1 MGAWAQLIAILS
13 AAFFAGGALYITLVE
28 HPARMAAGVD
38 MALAQFRPMYRRAAP
53 WQAVNAAVA
62 GMAGL
67 AASLLTGEPAWA
79 LGGIAVWLVIPFTI
93 VSIGPTNKKLL
104 ADEPPEAAEAAE
116 LLRLWGRLHAL
127 RSALGTFGLLVFLVR
142 ANPCRAADSR
152 AQDWLPP
159 PPLPGRRKML

>member
-38 MALAQFRPMYRRAAP
+38 VALAQFRPMYRRAAP
-53 WQAVNAAVA
+53 WQAVNAAIA
-62 GMAGL
+62 GLAGL
-67 AASLLTGEPAWA
+67 AASLLTGAWA

-93 VSIGPTNKKLL
+93 VGIGPTNKKLL
-104 ADEPPEAAEAAE
+104 ADEPPDAAETEE

-127 RSALGTFGLLVFLVR
+127 RSALGTFGLLVFLVQ
-142 ANPCRAADSR
+142 S
-152 AQDWLPP
+152 LPV
-159 PPLPGRRKML
+159 

>member
-13 AAFFAGGALYITLVE
+13 AAFFAGGALYVTLVE

-38 MALAQFRPMYRRAAP
+38 VALAQFRPMYRRAAP

-104 ADEPPEAAEAAE
+104 ADEPPEAAEAEE
-116 LLRLWGRLHAL
+116 LLGLWGRLHAL
-127 RSALGTFGLLVFLVR
+127 RSALGTFGLLVFLVQSQ
-142 ANPCRAADSR
+142 PV
-152 AQDWLPP
+152 
-159 PPLPGRRKML
+159 